1 MLVVSRCEIVAC
13 AVDCVSR
20 VICRAMAWCRR
31 VIKAKGPCFRRQQAT
46 ALRLVRHPERSKHHG
61 AVFAQSNFQKRTIN
75 RAFLKGKGQ
84 SPLRISHGVLM
95 AFVANVTLRT
105 RAIVFPSW
113 IPSSLSLLGFARSD
127 RVFGNLLCKSAALPP
142 QKLQLLA
149 KGEFMLHLAKL
160 RLHSTRFQRMHVSLR
175 MTHKLEV
182 FGNLRSK
189 STVFSRR
196 GNFIYFAKGEVGSG

>member
-1 MLVVSRCEIVAC
+1 
-13 AVDCVSR
+13 
-20 VICRAMAWCRR
+20 MAKRHR
-31 VIKAKGPCFRRQQAT
+31 FALQIAKNFGPSC
-46 ALRLVRHPERSKHHG
+46 HPERSKHHG

-75 RAFLKGKGQ
+75 RAFLKGKGR

-105 RAIVFPSW
+105 RAIVYPLW
-113 IPSSLSLLGFARSD
+113 IPSSLPLLGFARSD

-189 STVFSRR
+189 SAVFSRR

>member
-1 MLVVSRCEIVAC
+1 
-13 AVDCVSR
+13 
-20 VICRAMAWCRR
+20 MAQDDT
-31 VIKAKGPCFRRQQAT
+31 P

-61 AVFAQSNFQKRTIN
+61 AVFAQSNFQKRSIN

-105 RAIVFPSW
+105 RAIVYPLW
-113 IPSSLSLLGFARSD
+113 IPSSLPLLGFACS
-127 RVFGNLLCKSAALPP
+127 S
-142 QKLQLLA
+142 KLST
-149 KGEFMLHLAKL
+149 AKL